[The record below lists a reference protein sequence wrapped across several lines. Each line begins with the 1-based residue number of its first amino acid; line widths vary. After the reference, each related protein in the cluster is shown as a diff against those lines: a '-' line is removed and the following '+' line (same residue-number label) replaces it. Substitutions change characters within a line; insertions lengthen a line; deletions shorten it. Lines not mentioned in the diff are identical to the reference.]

1 MFPFVKLNFVILLN
15 KMCCVND
22 DEFGWDWLRSMM
34 IGSSCEWY
42 SKYKSYIVD
51 NLEPLGSGKT
61 PSKFW

>member
-1 MFPFVKLNFVILLN
+1 
-15 KMCCVND
+15 MCCVND

-51 NLEPLGSGKT
+51 NLEPLGTGKT